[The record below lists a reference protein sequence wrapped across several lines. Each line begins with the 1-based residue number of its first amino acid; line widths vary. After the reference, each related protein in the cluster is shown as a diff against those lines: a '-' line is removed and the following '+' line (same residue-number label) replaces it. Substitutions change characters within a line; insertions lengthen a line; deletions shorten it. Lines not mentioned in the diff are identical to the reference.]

1 LDERVEFLQFCP
13 VLEEFTDVGLQILA
27 SVVRQRLF
35 PNAAP
40 LQVQGELPK
49 ENGVLFIATGRIR
62 CEVTD
67 SSGKILGLGT
77 LGPGDH
83 LGGLRLFGDIP
94 SPLSAIAEG
103 DVTAYLL
110 DRPAFARLRKHK
122 PQAAMKLL
130 FALAGDFGRRL
141 ADAGG
146 LFTDFAQYAALRANM
161 SERGTYA
168 SYADLGIGLTPTAQL
183 FSNIPTDKGS

>member
-1 LDERVEFLQFCP
+1 MDDRVEFLQFCP

-27 SVVRQRLF
+27 SVVHQRLF
-35 PNAAP
+35 PNATP
-40 LQVQGELPK
+40 LQVQGEIPK
-49 ENGVLFIATGRIR
+49 EGGVLFVATGRIR

-67 SSGKILGLGT
+67 SQGKVLGLGT

-83 LGGLRLFGDIP
+83 LGGLRLFGDVP
-94 SPLSAIAEG
+94 SPVSAIAEG

-141 ADAGG
+141 ADSGT
-146 LFTDFAQYAALRANM
+146 LFSDFAQYAAVRANM
-161 SERGTYA
+161 AERGTFA
-168 SYADLGIGLTPTAQL
+168 SYSDLGMNLTPTAQL
-183 FSNIPTDKGS
+183 FGNHDKG